1 MAAKG
6 TIGGKIV
13 LDGEKTY
20 REALKNIKADQQEL
34 RSEMKLCS
42 SEYKDSQNSLD
53 ALTKKHEILTKQ
65 VETQTQKVN
74 VYQEAMANSAKKQ
87 EIASNKIAALKQEL
101 EKAEKE
107 MSALSE
113 SSGDNSDAMTE
124 QAKTI
129 EDLKSKLE
137 KAEESYNK
145 AGQKAKYYQ
154 TALND
159 ATAELNNMQDDL
171 NKTSQYMSEAEKN
184 TNKCATSIDELGKE
198 TGDAAEQVSI
208 FGDVLKANLAADAI
222 KTGVK
227 AIANGLKEVATSA
240 TNVGTEFNASMS
252 VVAAT
257 MGMTADEINAGSES
271 YKQLE
276 NAAKECGVTTKF
288 SATEAAEAENYLALA
303 GYDVKKIV
311 ETLPKVLDLAAAGDM
326 DLAYASDLVT
336 DSMAALNMET
346 SQLDN
351 YIDEMTKTAQKSN
364 TSVSQLGEATLVC
377 AGAVSM
383 AEMSLETMNGEL
395 GVLANNGI
403 KGAEGGTH
411 LRNVILS
418 LAAPT
423 DVASNTIES
432 LGLQVAD
439 SSGNM
444 RDLND
449 ILIDLNSALDGMSST
464 EKTQTINK
472 IFNKTDIAAVNALLN
487 GTGDEFNNLYKEISN
502 CKGAAG
508 EMANTM
514 NNNLKGDVTILKSA
528 LEGLGIAAE
537 QIFDKDMR
545 VAVQRATDAVDSL
558 QRSVTKGEL
567 NTSLNKL
574 SKSMADFC
582 EGAMDLGENA
592 LPVAID
598 GLTWILDNADL
609 VAAGVTGIAVANLQM
624 NTVGPAIVAVQK
636 AWEAYKTANEGATV
650 SQWLLNI
657 AMDANPA
664 GLMITAVTGL
674 AAAVAAYIL
683 INKDNLSVMSETTQK
698 TNDLVEST
706 RSLNEEYASAQKT
719 REQSREGLEQEAT
732 AARKLVDELADLQ
745 KKTDLTTT
753 EQTRQKQIIDELNAA
768 YPDLN
773 LQLDEQT
780 GLLNMSTDA
789 IYANID
795 ALAAMDKAN
804 AAREDMAKI
813 AEEQWAAEKKL
824 SELQEQR
831 TEQARE
837 YAEAQEQLNNILDTA
852 TEVSRNAGQALQPYT
867 DKVNQAKTALDSL
880 DAEIAN
886 TNDSI
891 TSLSE
896 EYEFCYNYI
905 SENEGIYNTAAA
917 TGQLGDAAAETG
929 GQITGMSQEAQQAL
943 QDMYDTVQEA
953 VKGQLDI
960 FAEFQQ
966 GTQLSTTELLNN
978 MQSQI
983 DGITQWAENM
993 ELLADRGVNQGLLQ
1007 HLAELGPEGAGYV
1020 ATFVQMTD
1028 EELDKA
1034 NDLFTAAMSLPDETT
1049 SSIMQSYQMAGE
1061 RAAEGFKTGIKEN
1074 SQKVAEQAG
1083 NMANDTVKATKG
1095 ALDIHSPSR
1104 VYEGIGEN
1112 IDQGLIKGIGN
1123 HRQQVISTINALCTT
1138 ILTNSR
1144 TQLSLAA
1151 WEEIGRRIPTGITSG
1166 INKGNTSVVNAV
1178 QRIAQNAVNAAGGIN
1193 VTTWETVGRR
1203 IPEGIAGGI
1212 NSGSASAVG
1221 AVEEIAR
1228 RSLEAGGNINT
1239 ATWEEI
1245 GHRIPDGLTRG
1256 INDGS
1261 SSVVSAVE
1269 RMARNA
1275 VEAARRELDIH
1286 SPSKKF
1292 EYMGEMSGEGY
1303 IAGWKET
1310 MADIDN
1316 VIAMSLPS
1324 ANIIPDQGQTVTNN
1338 STEKRIEI
1346 NNEINFYTPTDD
1358 PIETARRIKESQQ
1371 EAAQTW

>member
-13 LDGEKTY
+13 LDGEKAY

-42 SEYKDSQNSLD
+42 SEFKNSQNSLD
-53 ALTKKHEILTKQ
+53 ALAKKHEILTKQ

-74 VYQEAMANSAKKQ
+74 VYQEAMENSTRKQ
-87 EIASNKIAALKQEL
+87 GLASEKISALKQEL

-129 EDLKSKLE
+129 DDLKSKLE

-171 NKTSQYMSEAEKN
+171 NKTTQYMNEAEKS
-184 TNKCATSIDELGKE
+184 TDKCATSINELGKE
-198 TGDAAEQVSI
+198 TGDATEQVSV

-227 AIANGLKEVATSA
+227 AIADGIKTVATSA
-240 TNVGTEFNASMS
+240 TSVGVDFNASMS

-257 MGMTADEINAGSES
+257 MGMTADEINAGSDS

-276 NAAKECGVTTKF
+276 EAAKKCGATTKF

-346 SQLDN
+346 SKLDT

-364 TSVSQLGEATLVC
+364 TNISQLGEATLVC
-377 AGAVSM
+377 AGTVSL
-383 AEMSLETMNGEL
+383 AGMSIETMNAEL

-411 LRNVILS
+411 LRNTILS

-423 DVASNTIES
+423 DVARNTIES
-432 LGLQVAD
+432 LGIQVAD
-439 SSGNM
+439 STGNM

-449 ILIDLNSALDGMSST
+449 ILIDLNSAMEGMPST

-472 IFNKTDIAAVNALLN
+472 IFNKTDIAAVNALLK
-487 GTGDEFNNLYKEISN
+487 GTGDEFNNLYKELN
-502 CKGAAG
+502 DCKGAAAD
-508 EMANTM
+508 MANTM

-528 LEGLGIAAE
+528 LEGLGIATE
-537 QIFDKDMR
+537 SIFDKNMR
-545 VAVQRATDAVDSL
+545 TAVQGATDAVDRL
-558 QRSVTKGEL
+558 QKSVTKGDL

-582 EGAMDLGENA
+582 EGALDLGEEA

-598 GLTWILDNADL
+598 GLTWLLDNADL
-609 VAAGVTGIAVANLQM
+609 VAAGVTGIVAANMEM

-636 AWEAYKTANEGATV
+636 AWDAYKKANEGATV
-650 SQWLLNI
+650 SQWLLNT

-664 GLMITAVTGL
+664 GIMITAIAGL
-674 AAAVAAYIL
+674 TAALGAYILLNKDNIETLSETQQATRNLIDTTKDLTKEYDDAKKTREESRIELDNEAVAA
-683 INKDNLSVMSETTQK
+683 KG
-698 TNDLVEST
+698 LVEE
-706 RSLNEEYASAQKT
+706 LNGLQAKT
-719 REQSREGLEQEAT
+719 
-732 AARKLVDELADLQ
+732 K
-745 KKTDLTTT
+745 LTTE
-753 EQTRQKQIIDELNAA
+753 EQNRQRQIVDQLNAA
-768 YPDLN
+768 FPDLN
-773 LQLDEQT
+773 LKIDEQT
-780 GLLNMSTDA
+780 GLLNMSTEA

-795 ALAAMDKAN
+795 ALSAMDKAN
-804 AAREDMAKI
+804 AAREDMAQI
-813 AEEQWAAEKKL
+813 AEEQWEAEKKL
-824 SELQEQR
+824 AELNEQR
-831 TEQARE
+831 IAQENE
-837 YAEAQEQLNNILDTA
+837 LAEAKERLAQAGEDDAYVFAYADAVNSANLALGELNEAISS
-852 TEVSRNAGQALQPYT
+852 TEGS
-867 DKVNQAKTALDSL
+867 
-880 DAEIAN
+880 IA
-886 TNDSI
+886 
-891 TSLSE
+891 SLSD
-896 EYEFCYNYI
+896 EYEYCYDYI
-905 SENEGIYNTAAA
+905 SQNDGIYDTAAA
-917 TGQLGDAAAETG
+917 TGELGDAAAEAG
-929 GQITGMSQEAQQAL
+929 EQISGMSQEAQQAL
-943 QDMYDTVQEA
+943 QDMYDTVQET

-960 FAEFQQ
+960 FAQFQA

-983 DGITQWAENM
+983 DGITQWADNM
-993 ELLADRGVNQGLLQ
+993 EQLADRGVNQGLLQ

-1034 NDLFTAAMSLPDETT
+1034 NEMFTEAMTLPDDVT
-1049 SSIMQSYQMAGE
+1049 SRVMESYQKAGE
-1061 RAAEGFKTGIKEN
+1061 LAAEGFRTGIEDNADKPADA
-1074 SQKVAEQAG
+1074 SG
-1083 NMANDTVKATKG
+1083 NMADDTIKATEE
-1095 ALDIHSPSR
+1095 ALDIHSPSKK
-1104 VYEGIGEN
+1104 YEQIGEN
-1112 IDQGLIKGIGN
+1112 IDLGMVQGVEK
-1123 HRQQVISTINALCTT
+1123 RKQQVINTLNVLCTA
-1138 ILTNSR
+1138 II
-1144 TQLSLAA
+1144 AA
-1151 WEEIGRRIPTGITSG
+1151 GRAQISVSTWEEIGRRIPEGMTQG
-1166 INKGNTSVVNAV
+1166 INN
-1178 QRIAQNAVNAAGGIN
+1178 
-1193 VTTWETVGRR
+1193 
-1203 IPEGIAGGI
+1203 
-1212 NSGSASAVG
+1212 
-1221 AVEEIAR
+1221 
-1228 RSLEAGGNINT
+1228 
-1239 ATWEEI
+1239 
-1245 GHRIPDGLTRG
+1245 
-1256 INDGS
+1256 GS
-1261 SSVVSAVE
+1261 SSVVNAIE
-1269 RMARNA
+1269 QLARNA

-1292 EYMGEMSGEGY
+1292 EYIGEMSGEGY
-1303 IAGWKET
+1303 ISGWKGS

-1324 ANIIPDQGQTVTNN
+1324 ANVMPDKTQTVTN
-1338 STEKRIEI
+1338 STEKHIEI

-1371 EAAQTW
+1371 EAAAEW

>member
-13 LDGEKTY
+13 LDGEKAY
-20 REALKNIKADQQEL
+20 RDALKNIKADQQEL

-42 SEYKDSQNSLD
+42 SEFKNSQNSLD
-53 ALTKKHEILTKQ
+53 ALTQKHEILTKQ
-65 VETQTQKVN
+65 VEAQTQKVN
-74 VYQEAMANSAKKQ
+74 VYQAAMENSAQKQ
-87 EIASNKIAALKQEL
+87 GLASEKISALKQEL

-145 AGQKAKYYQ
+145 AGQRAKYYQ

-171 NKTSQYMSEAEKN
+171 NKTTQYMNEAEKS
-184 TNKCATSIDELGKE
+184 TDKCATSINELGKE
-198 TGDAAEQVSI
+198 TGDATEQVSV

-227 AIANGLKEVATSA
+227 AIADGIKTVATSA
-240 TNVGTEFNASMS
+240 TSVGVDFNASMS

-257 MGMTADEINAGSES
+257 MGMTADEINAGSAS

-276 NAAKECGVTTKF
+276 EAAKKCGATTKF

-346 SQLDN
+346 SKLDT

-377 AGAVSM
+377 AGTVSL
-383 AEMSLETMNGEL
+383 AGMSIETMNAEL

-411 LRNVILS
+411 LRNTILS

-439 SSGNM
+439 STGNM

-449 ILIDLNSALDGMSST
+449 ILIDLNSAMEGMSST

-472 IFNKTDIAAVNALLN
+472 IFNKTDIAAVNALLK
-487 GTGDEFNNLYKEISN
+487 GTGDEFNNLYKEISS
-502 CKGAAG
+502 CEGAASD
-508 EMANTM
+508 MANTM

-528 LEGLGIAAE
+528 LEGLGIATE
-537 QIFDKDMR
+537 EIFDKNMR
-545 VAVQRATDAVDSL
+545 TAVQGATDAVDRL
-558 QRSVTKGEL
+558 QKSVTKGDL

-582 EGAMDLGENA
+582 EGALDLGEEA

-598 GLTWILDNADL
+598 GLTWLLDNADL
-609 VAAGVTGIAVANLQM
+609 VAAGVTGIVAANFQM

-636 AWEAYKTANEGATV
+636 AWKAYKEATDSATV
-650 SQWLLNI
+650 SQWLLDT

-664 GLMITAVTGL
+664 GIMVTAIAGL
-674 AAAVAAYIL
+674 TAALGAYILLNKDSIENLSETQQATRNLIDTTKELTKEYDDTKKSREESRIDLENEAVAA
-683 INKDNLSVMSETTQK
+683 KG
-698 TNDLVEST
+698 LVEE
-706 RSLNEEYASAQKT
+706 LNGLQSKT
-719 REQSREGLEQEAT
+719 
-732 AARKLVDELADLQ
+732 K
-745 KKTDLTTT
+745 LTTE
-753 EQTRQKQIIDELNAA
+753 EQKRQRQIIDQLNAA
-768 YPDLN
+768 FPDLN
-773 LQLDEQT
+773 LQIDEQT

-795 ALAAMDKAN
+795 ALSAMDKAN
-804 AAREDMAKI
+804 AAREDMAQI
-813 AEEQWAAEKKL
+813 AEEQWEAEKKL
-824 SELQEQR
+824 AELNEQR
-831 TEQARE
+831 I
-837 YAEAQEQLNNILDTA
+837 AQENELAAAKERLAQAGEDDAYVFAYADAVNSANMALGELNEAISSTEGSIA
-852 TEVSRNAGQALQPYT
+852 T
-867 DKVNQAKTALDSL
+867 
-880 DAEIAN
+880 
-886 TNDSI
+886 
-891 TSLSE
+891 LSD
-896 EYEFCYNYI
+896 EYEYCYDYI
-905 SENEGIYNTAAA
+905 SQNEGIYDTAAA
-917 TGQLGDAAAETG
+917 TGELGDAAAEAG
-929 GQITGMSQEAQQAL
+929 SQISGMSQEAQQAL

-960 FAEFQQ
+960 FAEFQS

-983 DGITQWAENM
+983 DGITQWADNM

-1020 ATFVQMTD
+1020 ATFVEMTD

-1034 NDLFTAAMSLPDETT
+1034 NDMFTEAMTLPDEVT
-1049 SSIMQSYQMAGE
+1049 SDVMKSYQTAGE
-1061 RAAEGFKTGIKEN
+1061 KAAEGFQTGIKDN
-1074 SQKVAEQAG
+1074 SDKVADQAES
-1083 NMANDTVKATKG
+1083 MANDTIKATEG
-1095 ALDIHSPSR
+1095 ALDIHSPSK
-1104 VYEGIGEN
+1104 VYQRIGEN
-1112 IDQGLIKGIGN
+1112 IDQGLIQGIGN
-1123 HRQQVISTINALCTT
+1123 RRQQVINTLNALCST
-1138 ILTNSR
+1138 IIANGRSQISTS
-1144 TQLSLAA
+1144 T
-1151 WEEIGRRIPTGITSG
+1151 WEEIGRRIPEGMTQG
-1166 INKGNTSVVNAV
+1166 INN
-1178 QRIAQNAVNAAGGIN
+1178 
-1193 VTTWETVGRR
+1193 
-1203 IPEGIAGGI
+1203 
-1212 NSGSASAVG
+1212 
-1221 AVEEIAR
+1221 
-1228 RSLEAGGNINT
+1228 
-1239 ATWEEI
+1239 
-1245 GHRIPDGLTRG
+1245 
-1256 INDGS
+1256 GS

-1269 RMARNA
+1269 RLARNA

-1303 IAGWKET
+1303 IVGWKET

-1316 VIAMSLPS
+1316 VIAQSLPS
-1324 ANIIPDQGQTVTNN
+1324 ANIRPEQTQTVTNN
-1338 STEKRIEI
+1338 TDKRIEI

-1371 EAAQTW
+1371 EAAQEW

>member
-6 TIGGKIV
+6 SIGGKIV
-13 LDGEKTY
+13 LDGEKAY
-20 REALKNIKADQQEL
+20 REALKNIKVDQQEL

-42 SEYKDSQNSLD
+42 SEFKNNQNSLD
-53 ALTKKHEILTKQ
+53 ALTKKHEILSKQ
-65 VETQTQKVN
+65 VAAQTEKVN
-74 VYQEAMANSAKKQ
+74 VYQTAMENSAKKQ
-87 EIASNKIAALKQEL
+87 ELASDKIAVLKQEL
-101 EKAEKE
+101 EQAEKE
-107 MSALSE
+107 MEALSE
-113 SSGDNSDAMTE
+113 SSGDNAEAMAE

-145 AGQKAKYYQ
+145 AGQRAKYYQ

-159 ATAELNNMQDDL
+159 ATAELNNMQSDL
-171 NKTSQYMSEAEKN
+171 DKTAKYMDEAERS
-184 TNKCATSIDELGKE
+184 TDKCATSINELGKE
-198 TGDAAEQVSI
+198 TGDATDKVSV
-208 FGDVLKANLAADAI
+208 FGDVLKANLAEDAI

-227 AIANGLKEVATSA
+227 AIANGIKEVATAA
-240 TNVGTEFNASMS
+240 TGVGVDFNASMS
-252 VVAAT
+252 TVAAT

-276 NAAKECGVTTKF
+276 AAAKQCGATTKF

-326 DLAYASDLVT
+326 DLAYASDMVT

-364 TSVSQLGEATLVC
+364 TSVAQLGEATLVC
-377 AGAVSM
+377 AGIISTTEQSV
-383 AEMSLETMNGEL
+383 ETMNAEL
-395 GVLANNGI
+395 GILANNGI
-403 KGAEGGTH
+403 KGSEGGTA
-411 LRNVILS
+411 LRNVIQS
-418 LAAPT
+418 LVAPT
-423 DVASNTIES
+423 DKAGNVMKD
-432 LGLQVAD
+432 LGLQIAD
-439 SSGNM
+439 SDGNV

-449 ILIDLNSALDGMSST
+449 ILVDLNGALDGMASA
-464 EKTQTINK
+464 ERTQTLK
-472 IFNKTDIAAVNALLN
+472 QIFNKNDITAVNALLK
-487 GTGDEFNNLYKEISN
+487 GTGDEFNNLYKEINN

-537 QIFDKDMR
+537 SIFDKNMR
-545 VAVQRATDAVDSL
+545 TAVQGATDAVDRL
-558 QRSVTKGEL
+558 QKSVTKGDL
-567 NTSLNKL
+567 NASLNKL

-582 EGAMDLGENA
+582 EGALDLGEEA

-609 VAAGVTGIAVANLQM
+609 VAAGVTGIVAANMQM

-636 AWEAYKTANEGATV
+636 AWETYKEATEGATV
-650 SQWLLNI
+650 SQWLLSA
-657 AMDANPA
+657 AMNANPA
-664 GLMITAVTGL
+664 GIMVTAIAGL
-674 AAAVAAYIL
+674 TAAVGAYIL

-698 TNDLVEST
+698 TNELVEST
-706 RSLNEEYASAQKT
+706 KSLNDEYASTQQT
-719 REQSREGLEQEAT
+719 REQSRTGMEQEAT
-732 AARKLVDELADLQ
+732 AAKKLVDELASLQ
-745 KKTDLTTT
+745 SKTKLTAT
-753 EQTRQKQIIDELNAA
+753 EQTRQKQIIDELNSA
-768 YPDLN
+768 YPNLN

-789 IYANID
+789 IYANIE
-795 ALAAMDKAN
+795 ALSAMDKAN

-813 AEEQWAAEKKL
+813 AEEQWEAEKRL
-824 SELQEQR
+824 AELHEQR
-831 TEQARE
+831 TAQAEE
-837 YAEAQEQLNNILDTA
+837 YAEAQEKLNNILDNA
-852 TEVSRNAGQALQPYT
+852 TEISMNASQALQPYT
-867 DKVNQAKTALDSL
+867 DKVNQAKSALDSL
-880 DAEIAN
+880 DEEIAS
-886 TNDSI
+886 TNGSI
-891 TSLSE
+891 SSLSE

-905 SENEGIYNTAAA
+905 SENEGIYDTAAA
-917 TGQLGDAAAETG
+917 TGQLGDAAETAG
-929 GQITGMSQEAQQAL
+929 SQISGMSQEASEAL
-943 QDMYDTVQEA
+943 QDMYDTVQTA

-960 FAEFQQ
+960 FAQFQT
-966 GTQLSTTELLNN
+966 GTQMSTDELLKN

-1028 EELDKA
+1028 EELEKA
-1034 NDLFTAAMSLPDETT
+1034 NEMFTEAMTLPDEVT
-1049 SSIMQSYQMAGE
+1049 SDVMKSYQTAGE
-1061 RAAEGFKTGIKEN
+1061 KAAEGFQTGIKDN
-1074 SQKVAEQAG
+1074 ADKVADQAES
-1083 NMANDTVKATKG
+1083 MANDTVKATEE
-1095 ALDIHSPSR
+1095 ALDIHSPSK
-1104 VYEGIGEN
+1104 VYQRIGEN
-1112 IDQGLIKGIGN
+1112 IDQGLIQGIGN
-1123 HRQQVISTINALCTT
+1123 RRQQVINTLNILCSTIIAN
-1138 ILTNSR
+1138 
-1144 TQLSLAA
+1144 
-1151 WEEIGRRIPTGITSG
+1151 GRSQISTS
-1166 INKGNTSVVNAV
+1166 
-1178 QRIAQNAVNAAGGIN
+1178 
-1193 VTTWETVGRR
+1193 TWEDIGRR
-1203 IPEGIAGGI
+1203 IPEGMTQGI
-1212 NSGSASAVG
+1212 N
-1221 AVEEIAR
+1221 
-1228 RSLEAGGNINT
+1228 N
-1239 ATWEEI
+1239 
-1245 GHRIPDGLTRG
+1245 
-1256 INDGS
+1256 GS

-1269 RMARNA
+1269 RLARNA

-1303 IAGWKET
+1303 IEGWKET

-1324 ANIIPDQGQTVTNN
+1324 ASILADQPQTVTNN
-1338 STEKRIEI
+1338 SEKRIEI

-1371 EAAQTW
+1371 EAAQEW

>member
-13 LDGEKTY
+13 LDGEKAY

-42 SEYKDSQNSLD
+42 SEFKNSQNSLD

-74 VYQEAMANSAKKQ
+74 VYQTAMENSAQKQ
-87 EIASNKIAALKQEL
+87 DLASEKISALKQEL

-129 EDLKSKLE
+129 DDLKSKLE

-171 NKTSQYMSEAEKN
+171 NKTTQYMNEAEKS
-184 TNKCATSIDELGKE
+184 TDKCATSINELGKE
-198 TGDAAEQVSI
+198 TGDATEQVSV

-227 AIANGLKEVATSA
+227 AIADGIKTVATSA
-240 TNVGTEFNASMS
+240 TSVGVDFNASMS

-276 NAAKECGVTTKF
+276 SAAKQCGATTKF

-346 SQLDN
+346 SKLDT

-377 AGAVSM
+377 AGTVSL
-383 AEMSLETMNGEL
+383 AGMSIETMNAEL

-411 LRNVILS
+411 LRNAILS

-432 LGLQVAD
+432 LGIQVAD
-439 SSGNM
+439 STGNM

-449 ILIDLNSALDGMSST
+449 IMIDLNSAMEGMSST

-472 IFNKTDIAAVNALLN
+472 IFNKTDIAAVNALLK
-487 GTGDEFNNLYKEISN
+487 GTGDEFNNLYKEISS
-502 CKGAAG
+502 CEGAASD
-508 EMANTM
+508 MANTM

-528 LEGLGIAAE
+528 LEGLGIATE
-537 QIFDKDMR
+537 EIFDKNMR
-545 VAVQRATDAVDSL
+545 TAVQGATDAVDRL
-558 QRSVTKGEL
+558 QKSVTKGDL

-574 SKSMADFC
+574 SKSMAAFC
-582 EGAMDLGENA
+582 EGALDLGEEA

-598 GLTWILDNADL
+598 GLTWLLDNADL
-609 VAAGVTGIAVANLQM
+609 VAAGVTGIVAANMQM

-636 AWEAYKTANEGATV
+636 AWKAYKEATDSATV
-650 SQWLLNI
+650 SQWLLDT

-664 GLMITAVTGL
+664 GIMVTAIAGLTAALGAYILLNKDSIENLSETQQATRNLIDTTKELTKEYDDTKKSREENRTGMENE
-674 AAAVAAYIL
+674 AVAA
-683 INKDNLSVMSETTQK
+683 KG
-698 TNDLVEST
+698 LVEE
-706 RSLNEEYASAQKT
+706 LNGLQAKT
-719 REQSREGLEQEAT
+719 
-732 AARKLVDELADLQ
+732 K
-745 KKTDLTTT
+745 LTTE
-753 EQTRQKQIIDELNAA
+753 EQNRQRQIIDQLNTAF
-768 YPDLN
+768 PDLN
-773 LQLDEQT
+773 LKIDEQT
-780 GLLNMSTDA
+780 GLLNMSTEA

-795 ALAAMDKAN
+795 ALSAMDKAN
-804 AAREDMAKI
+804 AAREDMAQI
-813 AEEQWAAEKKL
+813 AEEQWEAEKKL
-824 SELQEQR
+824 AELNEQR
-831 TEQARE
+831 I
-837 YAEAQEQLNNILDTA
+837 AQENELTAAKERLAQAGEDDAYVYAYADAVNSANMALGELNEAISSTEGSIA
-852 TEVSRNAGQALQPYT
+852 T
-867 DKVNQAKTALDSL
+867 
-880 DAEIAN
+880 
-886 TNDSI
+886 
-891 TSLSE
+891 LSD
-896 EYEFCYNYI
+896 EYEYCYDYI
-905 SENEGIYNTAAA
+905 SQNEGIYDTAAA
-917 TGQLGDAAAETG
+917 TGELGDAAAEAG
-929 GQITGMSQEAQQAL
+929 SQISGMSQEAQQAL
-943 QDMYDTVQEA
+943 QDMYDTVQET

-960 FAEFQQ
+960 FAEFQS

-983 DGITQWAENM
+983 DGITQWADNM

-1034 NDLFTAAMSLPDETT
+1034 NEMFTEAMTLPDDVT
-1049 SSIMQSYQMAGE
+1049 SQVMESYQKAGE
-1061 RAAEGFKTGIKEN
+1061 LAAEGFRTGIEDNADKPAD
-1074 SQKVAEQAG
+1074 QAES
-1083 NMANDTVKATKG
+1083 MANDTVKATEE
-1095 ALDIHSPSR
+1095 ALDIHSPSK
-1104 VYEGIGEN
+1104 VYQRIGEN
-1112 IDQGLIKGIGN
+1112 IDQGLIQGIGN
-1123 HRQQVISTINALCTT
+1123 HRQQVINTLNILCSTIIANGRAQISTST
-1138 ILTNSR
+1138 
-1144 TQLSLAA
+1144 
-1151 WEEIGRRIPTGITSG
+1151 WEEIGRRIPEGMTQG
-1166 INKGNTSVVNAV
+1166 INN
-1178 QRIAQNAVNAAGGIN
+1178 
-1193 VTTWETVGRR
+1193 
-1203 IPEGIAGGI
+1203 
-1212 NSGSASAVG
+1212 
-1221 AVEEIAR
+1221 
-1228 RSLEAGGNINT
+1228 
-1239 ATWEEI
+1239 
-1245 GHRIPDGLTRG
+1245 
-1256 INDGS
+1256 GS

-1269 RMARNA
+1269 RLARNA

-1303 IAGWKET
+1303 IVGWKET

-1316 VIAMSLPS
+1316 VIAQSLPS
-1324 ANIIPDQGQTVTNN
+1324 ANILPEQTQTVTNN
-1338 STEKRIEI
+1338 TDKRIEI

-1371 EAAQTW
+1371 EAAQEW